1 LLFCAADKKNQE
13 IQGIK
18 DGMII
23 QKGAKMRLP
32 SERVLYKIMVFL
44 LFFYVLLGILFDTNY
59 G

>member
-1 LLFCAADKKNQE
+1 
-13 IQGIK
+13 
-18 DGMII
+18 MII

-44 LFFYVLLGILFDTNY
+44 LFFYLLLGILFDTNY